1 MHPHSIGAAGKILE
15 TRSTAALCT
24 AHTTKM
30 AKIDYDKIFIDG
42 ACPTAIGGQ
51 AVMEGVMMQGPD
63 RLALAMRLPSGELYL
78 KTKLKKKQSRAAKIP
93 FIRGI
98 VSFVNALVGGMST
111 LMESAD
117 ILETYAP
124 EQYAEEEG
132 KLEAWIN
139 KKFGE
144 KAAWNFLMTTA
155 LLFAVAVSIVFFVI
169 LPTWV
174 VNFLGKWIQNA
185 FVLNLI
191 EGILRIALFVAYVVA
206 IRRMND
212 IKTLF
217 QYHGAEHK
225 SIHCFEND
233 RVLCPEN
240 AEEFY
245 TLHPRCGTSFLVF
258 VLIISLLLFSFL
270 GWPNLVLR
278 IVSRLLLM
286 PVIAAISFELLRW
299 AGRSNGKIV
308 RILSWPGLQL
318 QRLTTAEPNRDQLE
332 VALLSLKAVL
342 VDPGVP
348 EINGFVDKDGN
359 PVRSIAEMKEA
370 EREMEAW
377 AADVEAHTEAN
388 KKAAAEAID
397 DLTRI
402 EERSVFEDPA
412 NGASDDEIFSAIDFL
427 DGLDS
432 DGYTIVAPEETDG
445 RTLVRAIADREA
457 MEAKARTLARRYT
470 KDIKTYENAL
480 SWGKAA
486 LSMLP
491 NGKNEARMIMSYATG
506 LGTTEL
512 ITRSKELM
520 REDDFEE
527 FQKRIYARIEGV
539 PLQYILGMQEFMG
552 LPFRV
557 NESVLIPR
565 LDTEVL
571 VENVIETINR
581 MNLISPEVLDLCT
594 GSGAIGI
601 SIAAKVPDAVV
612 TMTDASEKALQTAMS
627 NAGLN
632 GVNRHC
638 VFLLGDMFDAVP
650 EDKRYDVIVCNPPYI
665 PSDVIETLDIEVK
678 DHEPR
683 MALDGGKDGL
693 DYYRI
698 IADKASLH
706 LKTGGVLAL
715 EIGAEQAADVK
726 KLLNNA
732 NTYEGIRVIRDLA
745 HLDRAIIATR
755 K

>member
-1 MHPHSIGAAGKILE
+1 
-15 TRSTAALCT
+15 
-24 AHTTKM
+24 M
-30 AKIDYDKIFIDG
+30 AKIDYSKIFVKG
-42 ACPTAIGGQ
+42 ACPTTIGGQ

-63 RLALAMRLPSGELYL
+63 RVALAMRLPSGELYL
-78 KTKLKKKQSRAAKIP
+78 KTKLKKKQSPALKIP
-93 FIRGI
+93 FVRGV
-98 VSFVNALVGGMST
+98 VSFVNALVGGMGT

-117 ILETYAP
+117 ILGTYAP
-124 EQYAEEEG
+124 EEYAEEPG
-132 KLEAWIN
+132 PLEAWIN

-144 KAAWNFLMTTA
+144 KAAWNFLITTA
-155 LLFAVAVSIVFFVI
+155 LLFAIAISLVFFII

-174 VNFLGKWIQNA
+174 VNFLGRWVQNA
-185 FVLNLI
+185 VVLNLV
-191 EGILRIALFVAYVVA
+191 EGILRIAMFVGYVAA

-225 SIHCFEND
+225 SIHCYEND

-258 VLIISLLLFSFL
+258 VLIVSLLLFSFL
-270 GWPNLVLR
+270 GWPNLVVR
-278 IVSRLLLM
+278 ILSRILLL
-286 PVIAAISFELLRW
+286 PVIASISFELLRW

-318 QRLTTAEPNRDQLE
+318 QRLTTAEPDRDQLE

-359 PVRSIAEMKEA
+359 PVRSKAEEEA
-370 EREMEAW
+370 AALEMEAW
-377 AADVEAHTEAN
+377 AAEVEAHTEAR

-397 DLTRI
+397 DLTKI
-402 EERSVFEDPA
+402 EERTVFEDPA
-412 NGASDDEIFSAIDFL
+412 NGASEEEISSAISFL
-427 DGLDS
+427 DALDT
-432 DGYTIVAPEETDG
+432 DGYTIVSPNETDG

-480 SWGKAA
+480 NWGKAA

-520 REDDFEE
+520 RDDDFEE
-527 FQKRIYARIEGV
+527 FQKRIYARIEGK

-552 LPFRV
+552 MPFRV
-557 NESVLIPR
+557 NPSVLIPR
-565 LDTEVL
+565 LDSEIL
-571 VENVIETINR
+571 AEKVIETINR
-581 MNLISPEVLDLCT
+581 LSIRRAEVLDLCT
-594 GSGAIGI
+594 GSGALGI
-601 SIAAKVPDAVV
+601 SIAAKVPDAIV
-612 TMTDASEKALQTAMS
+612 TMTDVSEEALHTAMG

-632 GVNRHC
+632 DVNRRC
-638 VFLLGDMFDAVP
+638 IFLLGDMFSAVP
-650 EDKRYDVIVCNPPYI
+650 DDKHYDVIVCNPPYI
-665 PSDVIETLDIEVK
+665 PSAVIDTLDVEVK

-683 MALDGGKDGL
+683 MALDGGRDGL
-693 DYYRI
+693 DFYRI
-698 IADKASLH
+698 IADEASLH

-715 EIGAEQAADVK
+715 EIGADQAADVK
-726 KLLNNA
+726 KLLEEA
-732 NTYEGIRVIRDLA
+732 NTYEGTRVIRDLA
-745 HLDRAIIATR
+745 HLDRVIITTR

>member
-1 MHPHSIGAAGKILE
+1 
-15 TRSTAALCT
+15 
-24 AHTTKM
+24 M
-30 AKIDYDKIFIDG
+30 AKIDYNKIFVKG

-63 RLALAMRLPSGELYL
+63 RIALAMRLPSGELYL
-78 KTKLKKKQSRAAKIP
+78 KTKLKKKQSPAMKIP
-93 FIRGI
+93 FVRG
-98 VSFVNALVGGMST
+98 VVAFVNSLIGGMGT

-117 ILETYAP
+117 ILANYAP
-124 EQYAEEEG
+124 EEYAEEEG

-144 KAAWNFLMTTA
+144 KAAWNFLITTA
-155 LLFAVAVSIVFFVI
+155 LLFAIAISLVFFVI

-174 VNFLGKWIQNA
+174 VNFLGRWVQSAI
-185 FVLNLI
+185 VLNPV
-191 EGILRIALFVAYVVA
+191 EGILRILMFVGYVAA
-206 IRRMND
+206 IRGMND

-225 SIHCFEND
+225 SIHCYENN

-258 VLIISLLLFSFL
+258 VLIVSLLLFSFL
-270 GWPNLVLR
+270 GWPNLAMR
-278 IVSRLLLM
+278 ILSRILLI
-286 PVIAAISFELLRW
+286 PVIASISYELLRW
-299 AGRSNGKIV
+299 AGRSNGAVV

-359 PVRSIAEMKEA
+359 LVRSKAEEKEI
-370 EREMEAW
+370 ELEMEKW
-377 AADVEAHTEAN
+377 AADVEANTEAN
-388 KKAAAEAID
+388 KKAAAEAD
-397 DLTRI
+397 D
-402 EERSVFEDPA
+402 ESGSAGERTVFEDPD
-412 NGASDDEIFSAIDFL
+412 NSASDEDIASAIDFL
-427 DGLDS
+427 DSLDT
-432 DGYTIVAPEETDG
+432 DGHTIVGNYDANGT
-445 RTLVRAIADREA
+445 TLVRAIADREA
-457 MEAKARTLARRYT
+457 LEAKARTLARRYT

-480 SWGKAA
+480 NWGRAA

-506 LGTTEL
+506 LGTAEL

-520 REDDFEE
+520 RDDDFDE
-527 FQKRIYARIEGV
+527 FQKRIYMRIEGV
-539 PLQYILGMQEFMG
+539 PLQYIVGMQEFMG

-557 NESVLIPR
+557 NRSVLIPR
-565 LDTEVL
+565 LDTEIL
-571 VENVIETINR
+571 VENVIETIKR
-581 MNLISPEVLDLCT
+581 MDRRNPEVLDLCT

-601 SIAAKVPDAVV
+601 SIAAKVPDAIV
-612 TMTDASEKALQTAMS
+612 TMTDVSEEALHTAMG

-632 GVNRHC
+632 GVNRRC
-638 VFLLGDMFDAVP
+638 IFLLGNMFEAVP
-650 EDKRYDVIVCNPPYI
+650 DDKHYDVIVCNPPYI
-665 PSDVIETLDIEVK
+665 PSDVIETLDVEVK

-693 DYYRI
+693 DFYRI
-698 IADKASLH
+698 IADKADLH

-715 EIGAEQAADVK
+715 EIGAEQADDVR
-726 KLLNNA
+726 KLLSKA
-732 NTYEGIRVIRDLA
+732 GTYGDISVIRDLA
-745 HLDRAIIATR
+745 QLDRVVIATR

>member
-1 MHPHSIGAAGKILE
+1 
-15 TRSTAALCT
+15 
-24 AHTTKM
+24 M
-30 AKIDYDKIFIDG
+30 AKIDYNKIFIKE
-42 ACPTAIGGQ
+42 ACPTSIGGQ

-63 RLALAMRLPSGELYL
+63 RVALAMRLPSGELYL
-78 KTKLKKKQSRAAKIP
+78 KTKLKKKQSKALKIP
-93 FIRGI
+93 FVRGI
-98 VSFVNALVGGMST
+98 VAFVNSLVGGMGT

-124 EQYAEEEG
+124 EEYAEEEG

-144 KAAWNFLMTTA
+144 KAAWNFLITTA
-155 LLFAVAVSIVFFVI
+155 LLFAVAISIIFFVI

-174 VNFLGKWIQNA
+174 VNFLAQWIQSA
-185 FVLNLI
+185 IVLNLI
-191 EGILRIALFVAYVVA
+191 EGILRILMFVGYVAA
-206 IRRMND
+206 IRKMSD

-225 SIHCFEND
+225 SIHCYEND

-270 GWPNLVLR
+270 GWPNLAIR
-278 IVSRLLLM
+278 IISRILLI
-286 PVIAAISFELLRW
+286 PVIASISFELLRW

-342 VDPGVP
+342 ADPGVP

-359 PVRSIAEMKEA
+359 PVRSKAEMKEL
-370 EREMEAW
+370 EREMESW

-388 KKAAAEAID
+388 KKAAASAID

-402 EERSVFEDPA
+402 EERTVFEDPA
-412 NGASDDEIFSAIDFL
+412 NGASDDEIFSAINFL
-427 DGLDS
+427 DELDS

-480 SWGKAA
+480 NWGKAA

-512 ITRSKELM
+512 ITRAKELM
-520 REDDFEE
+520 RDDDFDE
-527 FQKRIYARIEGV
+527 FQKRIFMRIEGV
-539 PLQYILGMQEFMG
+539 PLQYIVGTQEFMG

-557 NESVLIPR
+557 NPSVLIPR

-571 VENVIETINR
+571 VENVIETIKSK
-581 MNLISPEVLDLCT
+581 NLTQPEVLDMCT

-601 SIAAKVPDAVV
+601 SIAAKVPNAIV
-612 TMTDASEKALQTAMS
+612 TMTDVSEEALQTAMS

-632 GVNRHC
+632 GVNRRC
-638 VFLLGDMFDAVP
+638 IFLLGDMFKAIPD
-650 EDKRYDVIVCNPPYI
+650 DKHYDVIICNPPYI
-665 PSDVIETLDIEVK
+665 PSAVIDTLDIEVK

-693 DYYRI
+693 DYYRV

-706 LKTGGVLAL
+706 LKTGGLLAL

-726 KLLNNA
+726 KLLKEA
-732 NTYEGIRVIRDLA
+732 NTYENIRVIRDLA
-745 HLDRAIIATR
+745 QLDRAILATR
-755 K
+755 R

>member
-1 MHPHSIGAAGKILE
+1 
-15 TRSTAALCT
+15 
-24 AHTTKM
+24 M
-30 AKIDYDKIFIDG
+30 AKIDYNKIFIKG

-63 RLALAMRLPSGELYL
+63 RVALAMRLPSGELYL
-78 KTKLKKKQSRAAKIP
+78 KTKLKKKQSRAVKIP
-93 FIRGI
+93 FVRGV
-98 VSFVNALVGGMST
+98 VSFVNALVGGMGT

-124 EQYAEEEG
+124 EEYAEEPG

-155 LLFAVAVSIVFFVI
+155 LLFAVAVSLIFFVI

-174 VNFLGKWIQNA
+174 VNFLGKWVQSA
-185 FVLNLI
+185 FVLNLV
-191 EGILRIALFVAYVVA
+191 EGILRIVMFVAYVAA
-206 IRRMND
+206 IRKMND

-225 SIHCFEND
+225 SIHCFENN

-258 VLIISLLLFSFL
+258 VLIVSLLLFSFL
-270 GWPNLVLR
+270 GWPNLAWR
-278 IVSRLLLM
+278 ILSRILLI

-299 AGRSNGKIV
+299 AGRSNGIV
-308 RILSWPGLQL
+308 VKILSWPGLQL
-318 QRLTTAEPNRDQLE
+318 QRLTTAEPHRDQLE

-348 EINGFVDKDGN
+348 EIEGFVDKDGN
-359 PVRSIAEMKEA
+359 PVRSKAEMKEI
-370 EREMEAW
+370 EQETEAW

-388 KKAAAEAID
+388 KKAAAAAID
-397 DLTRI
+397 DFTRI
-402 EERSVFEDPA
+402 EERTVFEDPA
-412 NGASDDEIFSAIDFL
+412 NGASDDEIVSAIDFL

-432 DGYTIVAPEETDG
+432 DGYTIVSPEETDG

-506 LGTTEL
+506 LGTAEL

-520 REDDFEE
+520 RDDDFDE
-527 FQKRIYARIEGV
+527 FQKRIYSRIEGV

-557 NESVLIPR
+557 NPSVLIPR
-565 LDTEVL
+565 LDSEIL
-571 VENVIETINR
+571 AEIVISTIKQKG
-581 MNLISPEVLDLCT
+581 LIKPEVLDLCT
-594 GSGAIGI
+594 GSGALGI
-601 SIAAKVPDAVV
+601 SIAAKVPDAIV
-612 TMTDASEKALQTAMS
+612 TMTDKSEAALQTAMS

-632 GVNRHC
+632 EVNRRC
-638 VFLLGDMFDAVP
+638 IFLLGDMFAAIPD
-650 EDKRYDVIVCNPPYI
+650 DKHYDVIVCNPPYI
-665 PSDVIETLDIEVK
+665 PSAVIDTLDVEVK

-683 MALDGGKDGL
+683 MALDGGRDGL

-698 IADKASLH
+698 IADQAGMH
-706 LKTGGVLAL
+706 LKSEGVLAL
-715 EIGAEQAADVK
+715 EIGAEQATDVK
-726 KLLNNA
+726 RLLNKA
-732 NTYEGIRVIRDLA
+732 KTYRDTRVVRDLA
-745 HLDRAIIATR
+745 NLDRVVIAIR

>member
-1 MHPHSIGAAGKILE
+1 
-15 TRSTAALCT
+15 
-24 AHTTKM
+24 M
-30 AKIDYDKIFIDG
+30 AKIDYNKIFVKG
-42 ACPTAIGGQ
+42 ACPTSIGGQ

-63 RLALAMRLPSGELYL
+63 RVALAMRLPSNELYL
-78 KTKLKKKQSRAAKIP
+78 KTKLKKKPHPAAKVP

-98 VSFVNALVGGMST
+98 VSFVNALVGGMGT

-124 EQYAEEEG
+124 EEYAEEPG

-139 KKFGE
+139 KKFGD
-144 KAAWNFLMTTA
+144 KAAWNFMMTTA
-155 LLFAVAVSIVFFVI
+155 LLFAVVVSVIFFII

-174 VNFLGKWIQNA
+174 VNFLGKWVPNA
-185 FVLNLI
+185 IVLNLV
-191 EGILRIALFVAYVVA
+191 EGILRIAMFVGYVAA
-206 IRRMND
+206 IRRMDD

-270 GWPNLVLR
+270 GWPNLAMR
-278 IVSRLLLM
+278 ILSRILLV
-286 PVIAAISFELLRW
+286 PVIASISFELLRW

-348 EINGFVDKDGN
+348 EIDGFVDKDGN
-359 PVRSIAEMKEA
+359 PVRSKAEMKEI
-370 EREMEAW
+370 EREMEEW

-388 KKAAAEAID
+388 KKAAAAAID
-397 DLTRI
+397 DFTRI
-402 EERSVFEDPA
+402 EERTVFEDPE
-412 NGASDDEIFSAIDFL
+412 NGASEEDIISAIDFL
-427 DGLDS
+427 DELDS

-457 MEAKARTLARRYT
+457 IEAKARTLARRYT

-480 SWGKAA
+480 NWGRAA

-506 LGTTEL
+506 FGTADL

-520 REDDFEE
+520 RDDDFEE
-527 FQKRIYARIEGV
+527 FQKRIYQRIEGV
-539 PLQYILGMQEFMG
+539 PLQYIVGTQEFMG

-557 NESVLIPR
+557 NRSVLIPR

-571 VENVIETINR
+571 VENVIETMKR
-581 MNLISPEVLDLCT
+581 KNLRKPEVLDMCT

-601 SIAAKVPDAVV
+601 SIAAGVPDAIV
-612 TMTDASEKALQTAMS
+612 TMTDVSEDALNTAIG

-632 GVNRHC
+632 GVNRRC
-638 VFLLGDMFDAVP
+638 IFLLGSMFEAVP
-650 EDKRYDVIVCNPPYI
+650 DDKHYDVIVCNPPYI
-665 PSDVIETLDIEVK
+665 PSAVIDTLDIEVK

-683 MALDGGKDGL
+683 MALDGGRDGL
-693 DYYRI
+693 DFYRI
-698 IADKASLH
+698 IADKASLY
-706 LKTGGVLAL
+706 LKTGGILAL
-715 EIGAEQAADVK
+715 EIGAEQAEDVK
-726 KLLNNA
+726 KLLNE
-732 NTYEGIRVIRDLA
+732 TKTFEEIRVIRDLA

-755 K
+755 R

>member
-1 MHPHSIGAAGKILE
+1 
-15 TRSTAALCT
+15 
-24 AHTTKM
+24 M
-30 AKIDYDKIFIDG
+30 AKIDYNKIFIKE
-42 ACPTAIGGQ
+42 ACPTSIGGQ

-63 RLALAMRLPSGELYL
+63 RVALAMRLPSGELYL
-78 KTKLKKKQSRAAKIP
+78 KTKLKKNQSKALKIP
-93 FIRGI
+93 FIRGVVAFANSLI
-98 VSFVNALVGGMST
+98 GGMGT

-124 EQYAEEEG
+124 EEYAEEEG

-139 KKFGE
+139 RKFGE
-144 KAAWNFLMTTA
+144 KAAWNFLITTA
-155 LLFAVAVSIVFFVI
+155 LLFAVAISIIFFVI

-174 VNFLGKWIQNA
+174 VNFLAQWIQSA
-185 FVLNLI
+185 VVLNLI
-191 EGILRIALFVAYVVA
+191 EGILRILMFVGYVAA
-206 IRRMND
+206 IRGMSD

-225 SIHCFEND
+225 SIHCYEND

-258 VLIISLLLFSFL
+258 VLIVSLLLFSFL
-270 GWPNLVLR
+270 GWPNLAIR
-278 IVSRLLLM
+278 IISRILLI
-286 PVIAAISFELLRW
+286 PVIASISFELLRW

-359 PVRSIAEMKEA
+359 PVRSKAEMKEI
-370 EREMEAW
+370 EREMESW

-388 KKAAAEAID
+388 KKAAASAID
-397 DLTRI
+397 DFTRI
-402 EERSVFEDPA
+402 EERTVFEDPA
-412 NGASDDEIFSAIDFL
+412 NGASDDEIFSAINFL
-427 DGLDS
+427 DELDS

-480 SWGKAA
+480 NWGKAA

-506 LGTTEL
+506 LGTTDL

-520 REDDFEE
+520 RDDDFEE
-527 FQKRIYARIEGV
+527 FQKRIYLRIEGV
-539 PLQYILGMQEFMG
+539 PLQYIVGTQEFMG

-557 NESVLIPR
+557 NPSVLIPR

-571 VENVIETINR
+571 VEKVIEEINR
-581 MNLISPEVLDLCT
+581 KGLTKPEILDMCT

-601 SIAAKVPDAVV
+601 SIAAKVPNAIV
-612 TMTDASEKALQTAMS
+612 TMTDVSEEALQTAMS

-632 GVNRHC
+632 GVNRRC
-638 VFLLGDMFDAVP
+638 IFLLGDMFKAIPD
-650 EDKRYDVIVCNPPYI
+650 DKHYDVIICNPPYI
-665 PSDVIETLDIEVK
+665 PSADIETLDIEVK

-693 DYYRI
+693 DYYRV

-706 LKTGGVLAL
+706 LKTGGILAL
-715 EIGAEQAADVK
+715 EIGADQAADVK
-726 KLLNNA
+726 KLLSKE

-745 HLDRAIIATR
+745 HLDRAVIATR
-755 K
+755 R

>member
-1 MHPHSIGAAGKILE
+1 
-15 TRSTAALCT
+15 
-24 AHTTKM
+24 M
-30 AKIDYDKIFIDG
+30 AKIDYNKIFVKG

-63 RLALAMRLPSGELYL
+63 RIALAMRLPSGELYL
-78 KTKLKKKQSRAAKIP
+78 KTKLKKKQSPAMKIP
-93 FIRGI
+93 FVRG
-98 VSFVNALVGGMST
+98 VVAFVNSLIGGMGT

-117 ILETYAP
+117 ILANYAP
-124 EQYAEEEG
+124 EEYAEEEG

-144 KAAWNFLMTTA
+144 KAAWNFMITTA
-155 LLFAVAVSIVFFVI
+155 LLFAVAISLIFFVI

-174 VNFLGKWIQNA
+174 VNFLGRWVQSA
-185 FVLNLI
+185 FVLNLV
-191 EGILRIALFVAYVVA
+191 EGILRILMFVGYIVA
-206 IRRMND
+206 IRGMSD

-225 SIHCFEND
+225 SIHCYEND

-258 VLIISLLLFSFL
+258 VLIVSLLLFSFL
-270 GWPNLVLR
+270 GWPNLAMR
-278 IVSRLLLM
+278 ILSRILLV
-286 PVIAAISFELLRW
+286 PVIAGISFELLRW
-299 AGRSNGKIV
+299 AGRSSGMVV

-348 EINGFVDKDGN
+348 EIEGFVDKDGN
-359 PVRSIAEMKEA
+359 QVRSKAEEEA
-370 EREMEAW
+370 IGREMEAW

-388 KKAAAEAID
+388 KKAVAEAID
-397 DLTRI
+397 DFTRI
-402 EERSVFEDPA
+402 EERTVFEDPE
-412 NGASDDEIFSAIDFL
+412 NGASDDDIASAIDFL
-427 DGLDS
+427 GELDK

-445 RTLVRAIADREA
+445 RTLVQAIADREA
-457 MEAKARTLARRYT
+457 IEAKARTLARRYT

-520 REDDFEE
+520 RDDDFEE
-527 FQKRIYARIEGV
+527 FQKRIYLRIEGV
-539 PLQYILGMQEFMG
+539 PLQYILGVQEFMG
-552 LPFRV
+552 LQFRV
-557 NESVLIPR
+557 NPSVLIPR
-565 LDTEVL
+565 LDTEIL
-571 VENVIETINR
+571 VENVIETIDR
-581 MNLISPEVLDLCT
+581 MNRRNPEALDLCT

-601 SIAAKVPDAVV
+601 SIAAKVPDAIV
-612 TMTDASEKALQTAMS
+612 TMTDVSEEALHTAMG

-632 GVNRHC
+632 GVNRRC
-638 VFLLGDMFDAVP
+638 IFLLGNMFEAVP
-650 EDKRYDVIVCNPPYI
+650 DDKHYDVIVCNPPYI
-665 PSDVIETLDIEVK
+665 PSDVIDTLDLEVK
-678 DHEPR
+678 EHEPR

-698 IADKASLH
+698 IAEKADLH

-726 KLLNNA
+726 KLLSKA
-732 NTYEGIRVIRDLA
+732 GTYEGIRVIRDLA
-745 HLDRAIIATR
+745 HLDRVIIALR

>member
-1 MHPHSIGAAGKILE
+1 
-15 TRSTAALCT
+15 
-24 AHTTKM
+24 M
-30 AKIDYDKIFIDG
+30 AKIDYSKIFIKE
-42 ACPTAIGGQ
+42 ACPTTIGGQ

-63 RLALAMRLPSGELYL
+63 RVALAMRLPSGELYL
-78 KTKLKKKQSRAAKIP
+78 KTKLKKKQSSAMKIP
-93 FIRGI
+93 FVRGV
-98 VSFVNALVGGMST
+98 VSFVNALVGGMGT

-124 EQYAEEEG
+124 EEYAEEEG

-155 LLFAVAVSIVFFVI
+155 LLFAVAVSVIFFII

-174 VNFLGKWIQNA
+174 VNFLGKWIQSA
-185 FVLNLI
+185 VVLNLI
-191 EGILRIALFVAYVVA
+191 EGILRIAMFVAYVAA
-206 IRRMND
+206 IRGMND

-225 SIHCFEND
+225 SIHCYEND

-258 VLIISLLLFSFL
+258 VLVVSLLLFSFL
-270 GWPNLVLR
+270 GWPNLVWR
-278 IVSRLLLM
+278 IVSRILLL

-359 PVRSIAEMKEA
+359 PVRSRAEVKA
-370 EREMEAW
+370 IEREMEAW

-388 KKAAAEAID
+388 KKAAAAAIG

-402 EERSVFEDPA
+402 EERTVFEDPA
-412 NGASDDEIFSAIDFL
+412 NGASDEEINSAIDFL
-427 DGLDS
+427 GGLDS
-432 DGYTIVAPEETDG
+432 DGYTIVAPDETDG

-470 KDIKTYENAL
+470 KDIQTYENAL
-480 SWGKAA
+480 NWGKAA

-506 LGTTEL
+506 LGTAEL
-512 ITRSKELM
+512 ITRAKELM
-520 REDDFEE
+520 HDDDFEE
-527 FQKRIYARIEGV
+527 FQKRIYRRIEGV

-557 NESVLIPR
+557 NPSVLIPR
-565 LDTEVL
+565 LDTEIL
-571 VENVIETINR
+571 AEKAIEILKQRRFRN
-581 MNLISPEVLDLCT
+581 PEVLDLCT
-594 GSGAIGI
+594 GSGALGI
-601 SIAAKVPDAVV
+601 SIASKVPEAIV
-612 TMTDASEKALQTAMS
+612 TMTDASEEALHTAMG

-632 GVNRHC
+632 GVNRRC
-638 VFLLGDMFDAVP
+638 IFLLGDMFDAVP
-650 EDKRYDVIVCNPPYI
+650 GDKHYDMIVCNPPYI
-665 PSDVIETLDIEVK
+665 PSAVIDTLDVEVR

-683 MALDGGKDGL
+683 MALDGGRDGL

-698 IADKASLH
+698 IAEQAGLH
-706 LKTGGVLAL
+706 LKSEGVLAL

-726 KLLNNA
+726 KLLSEA
-732 NTYEGIRVIRDLA
+732 NTYSDIRVVRDLA
-745 HLDRAIIATR
+745 YLDRVIIATR
-755 K
+755 R

>member
-1 MHPHSIGAAGKILE
+1 
-15 TRSTAALCT
+15 
-24 AHTTKM
+24 M
-30 AKIDYDKIFIDG
+30 AKIDYSKIFIKE
-42 ACPTAIGGQ
+42 ACPTSIGGQ

-63 RLALAMRLPSGELYL
+63 RVALAMRLPSGELYL

-93 FIRGI
+93 FVRGI
-98 VSFVNALVGGMST
+98 VSFANALVGGMGT
-111 LMESAD
+111 LMESAE

-124 EQYAEEEG
+124 EEYAEEEG

-144 KAAWNFLMTTA
+144 KAAWNFLITTA
-155 LLFAVAVSIVFFVI
+155 LLFAIAISLVFFVI

-174 VNFLGKWIQNA
+174 VNFLGRWVQSAI
-185 FVLNLI
+185 VLNLV
-191 EGILRIALFVAYVVA
+191 EGILRILMFVGYVAA
-206 IRRMND
+206 IRGMND

-225 SIHCFEND
+225 SIHCYENN

-258 VLIISLLLFSFL
+258 VLIVSLLLFSFL
-270 GWPNLVLR
+270 GWPNLAMR
-278 IVSRLLLM
+278 ILSRILLI
-286 PVIAAISFELLRW
+286 PVIASISYELLRW
-299 AGRSNGKIV
+299 AGRSNGMVV

-359 PVRSIAEMKEA
+359 LVRSKAEEKEI
-370 EREMEAW
+370 ELEMEKW
-377 AADVEAHTEAN
+377 AADVEANTEAN
-388 KKAAAEAID
+388 KKAAAEAD
-397 DLTRI
+397 D
-402 EERSVFEDPA
+402 ESGSAGERTVFEDPD
-412 NGASDDEIFSAIDFL
+412 NSASDEDIASAIDFL
-427 DGLDS
+427 DSLDT
-432 DGYTIVAPEETDG
+432 DGYTIVGNYDANGT
-445 RTLVRAIADREA
+445 TLVRAIADREA
-457 MEAKARTLARRYT
+457 LEAKARTLARRYT

-480 SWGKAA
+480 NWGRAA

-506 LGTTEL
+506 LGTAEL

-520 REDDFEE
+520 RDDDFDE
-527 FQKRIYARIEGV
+527 FQKRIYMRIEGV
-539 PLQYILGMQEFMG
+539 PLQYIVGMQEFMG

-557 NESVLIPR
+557 NRSVLIPR
-565 LDTEVL
+565 LDTEIL
-571 VENVIETINR
+571 VENVIETIKR
-581 MNLISPEVLDLCT
+581 MDRRDPEVLDLCT

-601 SIAAKVPDAVV
+601 SIAAKVPDAIV
-612 TMTDASEKALQTAMS
+612 TMTDVSEEALHTAMG

-632 GVNRHC
+632 GVNRRC
-638 VFLLGDMFDAVP
+638 IFLLGNMFEAVP
-650 EDKRYDVIVCNPPYI
+650 DDKHYDVIVCNPPYI
-665 PSDVIETLDIEVK
+665 PSDVIETLDVEVK

-693 DYYRI
+693 DFYRI
-698 IADKASLH
+698 IADKADLH

-715 EIGAEQAADVK
+715 EIGAEQADDVR
-726 KLLNNA
+726 KLLSKA
-732 NTYEGIRVIRDLA
+732 GTYGDISVIRDLA
-745 HLDRAIIATR
+745 QLDRVVIATR

>member
-1 MHPHSIGAAGKILE
+1 
-15 TRSTAALCT
+15 
-24 AHTTKM
+24 M
-30 AKIDYDKIFIDG
+30 AKIDYDKIFIKD

-63 RLALAMRLPSGELYL
+63 RVALAMRLPSGELYL
-78 KTKLKKKQSRAAKIP
+78 KTKLKKKPHPLAKVP
-93 FIRGI
+93 FVRGI
-98 VSFVNALVGGMST
+98 VSFVNALVGGMGT

-124 EQYAEEEG
+124 EEYAEEPG
-132 KLEAWIN
+132 KVEAWVN

-144 KAAWNFLMTTA
+144 KAAWNFLITTA
-155 LLFAVAVSIVFFVI
+155 LLFAVVVSIVFFVI
-169 LPTWV
+169 LPTWA
-174 VNFLGKWIQNA
+174 VNFLSKWIQNA

-191 EGILRIALFVAYVVA
+191 EGVLRIAMFVAYVVA
-206 IRRMND
+206 IRRMSD

-270 GWPNLVLR
+270 GWPNLVWR
-278 IVSRLLLM
+278 IVSRILLI

-348 EINGFVDKDGN
+348 EIEGFVDKDGN
-359 PVRSIAEMKEA
+359 PVRSKAEMKEV

-397 DLTRI
+397 DFTRI

-432 DGYTIVAPEETDG
+432 DGYTIVGPEETDG

-480 SWGKAA
+480 DWGKAA

-506 LGTTEL
+506 LGTAEL

-520 REDDFEE
+520 REDDFDE

-539 PLQYILGMQEFMG
+539 PLQYIVGMQEFMG

-557 NESVLIPR
+557 NDSVLIPR

-581 MNLISPEVLDLCT
+581 MNLSRPEVLDLCT

-601 SIAAKVPDAVV
+601 SIAAKVSNAVV
-612 TMTDASEKALQTAMS
+612 TMTDVSEKALQTAMS

-632 GVNRHC
+632 GVNRRC
-638 VFLLGDMFDAVP
+638 IFLLGDMFDAIP
-650 EDKRYDVIVCNPPYI
+650 EDKQYDVIVCNPPYI

-693 DYYRI
+693 DYYRV
-698 IADKASLH
+698 IADKASMH

-726 KLLNNA
+726 KLLNKA

>member
-1 MHPHSIGAAGKILE
+1 
-15 TRSTAALCT
+15 
-24 AHTTKM
+24 M

-42 ACPTAIGGQ
+42 ACPTPIGGQ
-51 AVMEGVMMQGPD
+51 AVMEGVMMQGTD

>member
-1 MHPHSIGAAGKILE
+1 
-15 TRSTAALCT
+15 
-24 AHTTKM
+24 M
-30 AKIDYDKIFIDG
+30 AKIDYDKIFIKG
-42 ACPTAIGGQ
+42 ACPTTIGGQ

-63 RLALAMRLPSGELYL
+63 RVALAMRLPSGELYL
-78 KTKLKKKQSRAAKIP
+78 RTKLKKKQSAALKVP
-93 FIRGI
+93 FVRGV
-98 VSFVNALVGGMST
+98 VSFVNALVGGMGT

-117 ILETYAP
+117 ILEEYAP
-124 EQYAEEEG
+124 EEYAEEPG
-132 KLEAWIN
+132 RMEAWIN
-139 KKFGE
+139 RKFGE

-155 LLFAVAVSIVFFVI
+155 LLFAIAVSIVFFVI

-174 VNFLGKWIQNA
+174 VNFLGRWIQSA
-185 FVLNLI
+185 VALNLI
-191 EGILRIALFVAYVVA
+191 EGVLRILMFVGYVAA
-206 IRRMND
+206 IRRMSD

-225 SIHCFEND
+225 SIHCYEND

-270 GWPNLVLR
+270 GWPNLFWR
-278 IVSRLLLM
+278 ITSRILLI

-299 AGRSNGKIV
+299 AGRSSGRVV

-342 VDPGVP
+342 VDAGVP

-359 PVRSIAEMKEA
+359 PVRSKAEIEEA
-370 EREMEAW
+370 ERESEAW

-397 DLTRI
+397 DMTRI
-402 EERSVFEDPA
+402 EERTVFEDPA
-412 NGASDDEIFSAIDFL
+412 NGATDEEIASAIDFL
-427 DGLDS
+427 HELDS

-445 RTLVRAIADREA
+445 RTLVRAIVDREA
-457 MEAKARTLARRYT
+457 AEAKARTLARRYT

-512 ITRSKELM
+512 ITRAKELM
-520 REDDFEE
+520 RDDDFDE
-527 FQKRIYARIEGV
+527 FQKRIYARIEGR
-539 PLQYILGMQEFMG
+539 PLQYIVGMQEFMG

-557 NESVLIPR
+557 NPSVLIPR
-565 LDTEVL
+565 LDSEIL
-571 VENVIETINR
+571 AENVIGTINR
-581 MNLISPEVLDLCT
+581 LNIRRPEVLDLCT
-594 GSGAIGI
+594 GSGALGI

-612 TMTDASEKALQTAMS
+612 TMTDVSEEALHTAMG

-632 GVNRHC
+632 GVNRRC
-638 VFLLGDMFDAVP
+638 IFLLGDMFDALP
-650 EDKRYDVIVCNPPYI
+650 DDKHYDVIVCNPPYI
-665 PSDVIETLDIEVK
+665 PTAEIEKLDVEVK

-698 IADKASLH
+698 IANKASLY
-706 LKTGGVLAL
+706 LKTGGTLAL
-715 EIGAEQAADVK
+715 EIGADQAADVK
-726 KLLNNA
+726 KLLNDA
-732 NTYEGIRVIRDLA
+732 KTYEGIRVIRDLA
-745 HLDRAIIATR
+745 HLDRVIMATR
-755 K
+755 R

>member
-1 MHPHSIGAAGKILE
+1 
-15 TRSTAALCT
+15 
-24 AHTTKM
+24 M
-30 AKIDYDKIFIDG
+30 AKIDYNKIFVKG
-42 ACPTAIGGQ
+42 ACPTSIAGQ

-63 RLALAMRLPSGELYL
+63 RVALAMRLPSGELYL
-78 KTKLKKKQSRAAKIP
+78 KTKLKKKQSRAVKIP
-93 FIRGI
+93 FVRGV
-98 VSFVNALVGGMST
+98 VSFVNALVGGMGT

-124 EQYAEEEG
+124 EEYAEEPG

-139 KKFGE
+139 KKFGD
-144 KAAWNFLMTTA
+144 KAAWNFMMTTA
-155 LLFAVAVSIVFFVI
+155 LLFAVVVSVIFFII

-174 VNFLGKWIQNA
+174 VNFLGKWVPNA
-185 FVLNLI
+185 IVLNLV
-191 EGILRIALFVAYVVA
+191 EGILRIAMFVGYVAA
-206 IRRMND
+206 IRRMDD

-270 GWPNLVLR
+270 GWPNLAMR
-278 IVSRLLLM
+278 ILSRILLV
-286 PVIAAISFELLRW
+286 PVIASISFELLRW

-348 EINGFVDKDGN
+348 EIEGFVDKDGN
-359 PVRSIAEMKEA
+359 PVRSKAEMKEI
-370 EREMEAW
+370 EREMEEW

-388 KKAAAEAID
+388 KKAAAAAID
-397 DLTRI
+397 DFTRI
-402 EERSVFEDPA
+402 EERTVFEDPE
-412 NGASDDEIFSAIDFL
+412 NGASEEDIISAIDFL
-427 DGLDS
+427 DELDS

-457 MEAKARTLARRYT
+457 IEAKARTLARRYT

-480 SWGKAA
+480 NWGRAA

-506 LGTTEL
+506 LGTAEL

-520 REDDFEE
+520 RDDDFEE
-527 FQKRIYARIEGV
+527 FQKRIYQRIEGV
-539 PLQYILGMQEFMG
+539 PLQYIVGMQEFMG
-552 LPFRV
+552 LPLRV
-557 NESVLIPR
+557 NRSVLIPR

-571 VENVIETINR
+571 VENVIEAMNR
-581 MNLISPEVLDLCT
+581 KNLRNPEVLDMCT

-601 SIAAKVPDAVV
+601 SIAAKVPDAIV
-612 TMTDASEKALQTAMS
+612 TMTDVSEDALNTAIG

-632 GVNRHC
+632 GVNRRC
-638 VFLLGDMFDAVP
+638 IFLLGSMFEAVP
-650 EDKRYDVIVCNPPYI
+650 DDKHYDVIVCNPPYI
-665 PSDVIETLDIEVK
+665 PSDVIDTLEIEVK

-683 MALDGGKDGL
+683 MALDGGRDGL
-693 DYYRI
+693 DFYRI
-698 IADKASLH
+698 IADKASLY
-706 LKTGGVLAL
+706 LKTGGILAL
-715 EIGAEQAADVK
+715 EIGAEQAEDVK
-726 KLLNNA
+726 KLLNE
-732 NTYEGIRVIRDLA
+732 TKTFEEITVIRDLA

-755 K
+755 R

>member
-1 MHPHSIGAAGKILE
+1 
-15 TRSTAALCT
+15 
-24 AHTTKM
+24 M
-30 AKIDYDKIFIDG
+30 AKIDYNKIFIKG
-42 ACPTAIGGQ
+42 ACPTTIGGQ

-63 RLALAMRLPSGELYL
+63 RVALAMRLPSGELYL
-78 KTKLKKKQSRAAKIP
+78 KTKLKKKQSRAVKIP
-93 FIRGI
+93 FVRGV
-98 VSFVNALVGGMST
+98 VSFVNALVGGMGT

-124 EQYAEEEG
+124 EEYAEEPG

-155 LLFAVAVSIVFFVI
+155 LLFAVAVSLIFFVI

-174 VNFLGKWIQNA
+174 VNFLGKWVQSA
-185 FVLNLI
+185 FVLNLV
-191 EGILRIALFVAYVVA
+191 EGILRIVMFVAYVAA
-206 IRRMND
+206 IRKMND

-225 SIHCFEND
+225 SIHCFENN

-245 TLHPRCGTSFLVF
+245 TLHPRCGTSFLMF
-258 VLIISLLLFSFL
+258 VLIVSLLLFSFL
-270 GWPNLVLR
+270 GWPNLAWR
-278 IVSRLLLM
+278 ILSRILLI

-299 AGRSNGKIV
+299 AGRSNGIV
-308 RILSWPGLQL
+308 VKILSWPGLQL

-348 EINGFVDKDGN
+348 EIEGFVDKDGN
-359 PVRSIAEMKEA
+359 PVRSKAEMKEI
-370 EREMEAW
+370 EQETEAW

-388 KKAAAEAID
+388 KKAAAAAID
-397 DLTRI
+397 DFTRI
-402 EERSVFEDPA
+402 EERTVFEDPA
-412 NGASDDEIFSAIDFL
+412 NGASDDEIVSAIDFL

-432 DGYTIVAPEETDG
+432 DGYTIVSPEETDG

-506 LGTTEL
+506 LGTAEL

-520 REDDFEE
+520 RDDDFDE
-527 FQKRIYARIEGV
+527 FQKRIYSRIEGV

-557 NESVLIPR
+557 NPSVLIPR
-565 LDTEVL
+565 LDSEIL
-571 VENVIETINR
+571 AEIVISTIKQKG
-581 MNLISPEVLDLCT
+581 LIKPEVLDLCT
-594 GSGAIGI
+594 GSGALGI
-601 SIAAKVPDAVV
+601 SIAAKVPDAIV
-612 TMTDASEKALQTAMS
+612 TMTDKSEAALQTAMS

-632 GVNRHC
+632 GVNRRC
-638 VFLLGDMFDAVP
+638 IFLLGDMFAAIPD
-650 EDKRYDVIVCNPPYI
+650 DKHYDVIVCNPPYI
-665 PSDVIETLDIEVK
+665 PSAVIDTLDVEVK

-683 MALDGGKDGL
+683 MALDGGRDGL

-698 IADKASLH
+698 IADQAGMH
-706 LKTGGVLAL
+706 LKSEGVLAL
-715 EIGAEQAADVK
+715 EIGAEQATDVK
-726 KLLNNA
+726 RLLNKA
-732 NTYEGIRVIRDLA
+732 KTYRDTRVVRDLA
-745 HLDRAIIATR
+745 NLDRVVIAIR

>member
-1 MHPHSIGAAGKILE
+1 
-15 TRSTAALCT
+15 
-24 AHTTKM
+24 M
-30 AKIDYDKIFIDG
+30 AKIDYNKIFIKG
-42 ACPTAIGGQ
+42 ACPTSIGGQ

-63 RLALAMRLPSGELYL
+63 RVALAMRLPSGELYL

-98 VSFVNALVGGMST
+98 VSFVNALVGGMGT

-124 EQYAEEEG
+124 EEYAEEEG

-155 LLFAVAVSIVFFVI
+155 LLFAVVVSVVFFII

-174 VNFLGKWIQNA
+174 VNFLGRWIQSA
-185 FVLNLI
+185 IVLNLI
-191 EGILRIALFVAYVVA
+191 EGILRIAMFVAYVAA
-206 IRRMND
+206 IRRMDD

-270 GWPNLVLR
+270 GWPNLWLR
-278 IVSRLLLM
+278 ILSRILLI
-286 PVIAAISFELLRW
+286 PVIASISFELLRW
-299 AGRSNGKIV
+299 AGRSNGKVV

-348 EINGFVDKDGN
+348 EINSFVDKDGN
-359 PVRSIAEMKEA
+359 PVRSKAEEKEI
-370 EREMEAW
+370 EQEMEAW

-388 KKAAAEAID
+388 KKAVAEAID
-397 DLTRI
+397 DFTRI
-402 EERSVFEDPA
+402 EERTVFEDPA
-412 NGASDDEIFSAIDFL
+412 NGASDDEIMSAINFL
-427 DGLDS
+427 DALDS
-432 DGYTIVAPEETDG
+432 DGYTLVATDETDG

-480 SWGKAA
+480 NWGKAA

-506 LGTTEL
+506 LGTADL
-512 ITRSKELM
+512 ITRAKELM
-520 REDDFEE
+520 NDDDFEE
-527 FQKRIYARIEGV
+527 FQKRIYMRIEGV
-539 PLQYILGMQEFMG
+539 PLQYIVGTQEFMG
-552 LPFRV
+552 LLFRV
-557 NESVLIPR
+557 NPSVLIPR

-571 VENVIETINR
+571 AEKVIEEIER
-581 MNLISPEVLDLCT
+581 KNLRNPEVLDLCT
-594 GSGAIGI
+594 GSGALGI
-601 SIAAKVPDAVV
+601 SIAAKVPDAIV
-612 TMTDASEKALQTAMS
+612 TMTDASEEALQTAMG

-632 GVNRHC
+632 GVNRRC
-638 VFLLGDMFDAVP
+638 IFLLGDMFGAVP
-650 EDKRYDVIVCNPPYI
+650 DDKHYDVIVSNPPYI
-665 PSDVIETLDIEVK
+665 PSDVIETLDVEVK

-683 MALDGGKDGL
+683 MALDGGRDGL
-693 DYYRI
+693 DFYRI
-698 IADKASLH
+698 IADKASLY

-726 KLLNNA
+726 KLLIKA

-745 HLDRAIIATR
+745 QLDRAIIATR

>member
-1 MHPHSIGAAGKILE
+1 
-15 TRSTAALCT
+15 
-24 AHTTKM
+24 M
-30 AKIDYDKIFIDG
+30 AKIDYNKIFIKE

-63 RLALAMRLPSGELYL
+63 RVALAMRLPSGELYL
-78 KTKLKKKQSRAAKIP
+78 KTKLKKKQSKALKIP
-93 FIRGI
+93 FVRGI
-98 VSFVNALVGGMST
+98 VAFVNSLVGGMGT

-124 EQYAEEEG
+124 EEYAEEEG

-144 KAAWNFLMTTA
+144 KAAWNFLITTA
-155 LLFAVAVSIVFFVI
+155 LLFAVAISIIFFVI

-174 VNFLGKWIQNA
+174 VNFLAQWIQSA
-185 FVLNLI
+185 IVLNLI
-191 EGILRIALFVAYVVA
+191 EGILRILMFVGYVAA
-206 IRRMND
+206 IRKMSD

-225 SIHCFEND
+225 SIHCYEND

-270 GWPNLVLR
+270 GWPNLAIR
-278 IVSRLLLM
+278 IISRILLI
-286 PVIAAISFELLRW
+286 PVIASISFELLRW

-359 PVRSIAEMKEA
+359 PVRSKAEMKEL
-370 EREMEAW
+370 EREMESW

-388 KKAAAEAID
+388 KKAAASAID

-402 EERSVFEDPA
+402 EERTVFEDPA
-412 NGASDDEIFSAIDFL
+412 NGASDDEIFSAINFL
-427 DGLDS
+427 DELDS

-480 SWGKAA
+480 NWGKAA

-512 ITRSKELM
+512 ITRAKELM
-520 REDDFEE
+520 RDDDFDE
-527 FQKRIYARIEGV
+527 FQKRIFMRIEGV
-539 PLQYILGMQEFMG
+539 PLQYIVGTQEFMG

-557 NESVLIPR
+557 NPSVLIPR

-571 VENVIETINR
+571 VENVIDAIKSK
-581 MNLISPEVLDLCT
+581 NLTQPEVLDLCT

-601 SIAAKVPDAVV
+601 SIASKVPNAIV
-612 TMTDASEKALQTAMS
+612 TMTDVSGEALQTAMS

-632 GVNRHC
+632 GVNRRC
-638 VFLLGDMFDAVP
+638 IFLLGDMFKAIPD
-650 EDKRYDVIVCNPPYI
+650 DKHYDVIICNPPYI
-665 PSDVIETLDIEVK
+665 PSAVIDTLDIEVK

-693 DYYRI
+693 DYYRV

-706 LKTGGVLAL
+706 LKTGGLLAL

-726 KLLNNA
+726 KLLKEA
-732 NTYEGIRVIRDLA
+732 NTYESIRVIRDLA
-745 HLDRAIIATR
+745 QLDRAILAIR
-755 K
+755 R

>member
-1 MHPHSIGAAGKILE
+1 
-15 TRSTAALCT
+15 
-24 AHTTKM
+24 M

-63 RLALAMRLPSGELYL
+63 RVALAMRLPSGELYL
-78 KTKLKKKQSRAAKIP
+78 KTKLKKKQSKAAKIP
-93 FIRGI
+93 FVRGI
-98 VSFVNALVGGMST
+98 VSFVSALVGGMGT

-124 EQYAEEEG
+124 EQYAEEPG
-132 KLEAWIN
+132 KLEEWIN

-155 LLFAVAVSIVFFVI
+155 LLFAVVVSIVFFVI

-174 VNFLGKWIQNA
+174 VNFLGKWVQNA

-191 EGILRIALFVAYVVA
+191 EGILRIAMFVAYVVA

-258 VLIISLLLFSFL
+258 VLLISLLLFSFL
-270 GWPNLVLR
+270 GWPNLLWR
-278 IVSRLLLM
+278 IVSRILLI

-299 AGRSNGKIV
+299 AGRSNGRIV

-342 VDPGVP
+342 VDPVVP
-348 EINGFVDKDGN
+348 EIEGFVDKDGN
-359 PVRSIAEMKEA
+359 PVRSRAEMKEV

-457 MEAKARTLARRYT
+457 MQAKARTLARRYT

-480 SWGKAA
+480 GWGKAA

-581 MNLISPEVLDLCT
+581 MNLIRPEVLDLCT

-601 SIAAKVPDAVV
+601 SIAAKIPDAVV
-612 TMTDASEKALQTAMS
+612 TMTDVSEKALQTAMS

-632 GVNRHC
+632 GVNRRC
-638 VFLLGDMFDAVP
+638 VFLLGDMFDAIP

-665 PSDVIETLDIEVK
+665 PSDVIDTLDIEVK
-678 DHEPR
+678 EHEPL
-683 MALDGGKDGL
+683 MALNGGKDGL

-726 KLLNNA
+726 KLLNKA
-732 NTYEGIRVIRDLA
+732 NTFEGIRVIRDLA
-745 HLDRAIIATR
+745 HLNRVIIATR

>member
-1 MHPHSIGAAGKILE
+1 
-15 TRSTAALCT
+15 
-24 AHTTKM
+24 M
-30 AKIDYDKIFIDG
+30 AKIDYDKIFIKE
-42 ACPTAIGGQ
+42 ACPTSIGGQ
-51 AVMEGVMMQGPD
+51 AVMEGVMMQGPE
-63 RLALAMRLPSGELYL
+63 RMALAMRLPSGELYL
-78 KTKLKKKQSRAAKIP
+78 KTKLKKKPSKAAKIP

-98 VSFVNALVGGMST
+98 VSFANSLVKGMGT

-124 EQYAEEEG
+124 EEYAEEPG
-132 KLEAWIN
+132 KMEAWIN

-155 LLFAVAVSIVFFVI
+155 LLFAIAISIIFFVI

-174 VNFLGKWIQNA
+174 VNFLGKWIQSA
-185 FVLNLI
+185 FVLNLV
-191 EGILRIALFVAYVVA
+191 EGVLRILMFIAYVAA
-206 IRRMND
+206 IRGMSD

-225 SIHCFEND
+225 SIHCYEND

-240 AEEFY
+240 AEQFY

-270 GWPNLVLR
+270 GWPNLAVR
-278 IVSRLLLM
+278 ILSRILLI
-286 PVIAAISFELLRW
+286 PVIAGISYELLRW
-299 AGRSNGKIV
+299 AGRSNGRIV

-318 QRLTTAEPNRDQLE
+318 QRLTTAEPTRDQLE

-348 EINGFVDKDGN
+348 EIEGFVDKDGN
-359 PVRSIAEMKEA
+359 PVRSKAEEEEVEK
-370 EREMEAW
+370 EMEAW

-388 KKAAAEAID
+388 KKAAAAAID

-402 EERSVFEDPA
+402 EERSVFEDPG
-412 NGASDDEIFSAIDFL
+412 NGASDSEIFSAIDFL

-432 DGYTIVAPEETDG
+432 DGYTIVAPAETDG

-457 MEAKARTLARRYT
+457 IQAKARTIARRYT

-480 SWGKAA
+480 SWGRSA

-491 NGKNEARMIMSYATG
+491 NGKNEARMIMSYATR

-520 REDDFEE
+520 NDDDFEE
-527 FQKRIYARIEGV
+527 YQKRIYARIEGK
-539 PLQYILGMQEFMG
+539 PLQYILGVQEFMG

-557 NESVLIPR
+557 NPSVLIPR

-571 VENVIETINR
+571 VEKVIDT
-581 MNLISPEVLDLCT
+581 MNSMSMRTESPEVLDLCT
-594 GSGAIGI
+594 GSGAVGV
-601 SIAAKVPDAVV
+601 SIASKVPGAIV
-612 TMTDASEKALQTAMS
+612 TMTDVSEEALSTAMG

-632 GVNRHC
+632 GVNRRC
-638 VFLLGDMFDAVP
+638 IFLLGDMFEAVP
-650 EDKRYDVIVCNPPYI
+650 DDKHYDVIVCNPPYI

-693 DYYRI
+693 DFYRI
-698 IADKASLH
+698 IANQASLH
-706 LKTGGVLAL
+706 LKTGGILAL
-715 EIGAEQAADVK
+715 EIGYDQAADVK
-726 KLLNNA
+726 KLLNDA

-745 HLDRAIIATR
+745 QLDRVIIAIR

>member
-1 MHPHSIGAAGKILE
+1 
-15 TRSTAALCT
+15 
-24 AHTTKM
+24 M
-30 AKIDYDKIFIDG
+30 AKIDYNKIFIKE
-42 ACPTAIGGQ
+42 ACPTSIGGQ

-63 RLALAMRLPSGELYL
+63 RIALAMRLPSDELYL
-78 KTKLKKKQSRAAKIP
+78 KTKLKKKQSPALKIP
-93 FIRGI
+93 FVRG
-98 VSFVNALVGGMST
+98 VVAFANALVGGMGT
-111 LMESAD
+111 LMESAN

-124 EQYAEEEG
+124 EEYAEEEG

-144 KAAWNFLMTTA
+144 KAAWNFLITTA
-155 LLFAVAVSIVFFVI
+155 LLFAVAVSLVFFII
-169 LPTWV
+169 LPTWA
-174 VNFLGKWIQNA
+174 VNFMGRWIQSA
-185 FVLNLI
+185 VVLNLI
-191 EGILRIALFVAYVVA
+191 EGLLRIAMFIAYVAA
-206 IRRMND
+206 IRRMSD

-225 SIHCFEND
+225 SIHCYENGK
-233 RVLCPEN
+233 VLCPEN

-270 GWPNLVLR
+270 GWPNLFWR
-278 IVSRLLLM
+278 ITSRILLI
-286 PVIAAISFELLRW
+286 PVIAAISFELLRL

-348 EINGFVDKDGN
+348 EIDGFVDKDGN
-359 PVRSIAEMKEA
+359 PVRSKAEEKEV
-370 EREMEAW
+370 EREMEEW
-377 AADVEAHTEAN
+377 AADVEANTEAR

-397 DLTRI
+397 DMTKI
-402 EERSVFEDPA
+402 EARTVFEDPA
-412 NGASDDEIFSAIDFL
+412 NGASDEEIVSAINFL
-427 DGLDS
+427 DELEH
-432 DGYTIVAPEETDG
+432 DGYTIVAPQETDG

-480 SWGKAA
+480 SWGRAA
-486 LSMLP
+486 LSMLQ
-491 NGKNEARMIMSYATG
+491 NGKNEARMIMTYATG
-506 LGTTEL
+506 LGTAEL

-520 REDDFEE
+520 RDDDFEE
-527 FQKRIYARIEGV
+527 YQKRIYSRIEGV

-557 NESVLIPR
+557 NPSVLIPR
-565 LDTEVL
+565 LDTEIL
-571 VENVIETINR
+571 VEKVIEAIGSMKVR
-581 MNLISPEVLDLCT
+581 KPEVLDLCT
-594 GSGAIGI
+594 GSGAVGI
-601 SIAAKVPDAVV
+601 SIAAKVPDAIV
-612 TMTDASEKALQTAMS
+612 TMTDVSEEALHTAMG

-632 GVNRHC
+632 GVNRRC
-638 VFLLGDMFDAVP
+638 IFLLGDMFGAVP
-650 EDKRYDVIVCNPPYI
+650 DDKHYDVIVCNPPYI
-665 PSDVIETLDIEVK
+665 PSADIDSLEVEVR

-683 MALDGGKDGL
+683 KALDGGRDGL
-693 DYYRI
+693 DYYRV
-698 IADKASLH
+698 IAEQASLH

-715 EIGAEQAADVK
+715 EIGCDQAADVK
-726 KLLNNA
+726 KLLRKA
-732 NTYEGIRVIRDLA
+732 GTYNESKVVHDLAQLDRVIMT
-745 HLDRAIIATR
+745 TR